1 MSKAIQVYDDGKLV
15 DIPEEEVENI
25 TDMMRVFTGIQ
36 EVWYTAYKEKISEP
50 NFISGLLR
58 FAISFVRR
66 GLDPNYAGTEPG
78 GGYESTISAKAEKI
92 WESVEDKI
100 IDIVEDITNS
110 EDDKAAIAKF
120 KKPYKQLSDAEKETL
135 EEDLDDRYTLDAIA
149 YCLICKALDLWT
161 PNFWRLDAVATKIAE
176 VEKAEYEKEKAIA
189 EKEKGKAEKRVPVGS

>member
-15 DIPEEEVENI
+15 DIPEGEVENI

-36 EVWYTAYKEKISEP
+36 EVWWSAYKQKISEP

-78 GGYESTISAKAEKI
+78 GGYGSTISAKAEKI
-92 WESVEDKI
+92 LESVADKVTKVGV
-100 IDIVEDITNS
+100 DANDA
-110 EDDKAAIAKF
+110 EDDRAAIAKF

-161 PNFWRLDAVATKIAE
+161 PKFWRLDEVAAKIAE
-176 VEKAEYEKEKAIA
+176 VERTEVEKEKV
-189 EKEKGKAEKRVPVGS
+189 KAEKRVPVGN